1 VLRNLASSLKRTT
14 LLLLIG
20 LLSLA
25 AVLVPASVSTLSSQA
40 RVESTVEAGSK
51 TFELAP
57 DAKPTG
63 ITVTVGMQ
71 VQNIYDLNLAD
82 QSFLADGWYW
92 LNWGD
97 DVQAALDK
105 LKIEPGQIVEFANE
119 IEPAQY
125 SQAEILPEK
134 IKLQPDAPHSLYVK
148 FSGKFYINDV
158 AQRLAPFDQQHLE
171 LKMEVKPSSLSEGT
185 NRINLIPLTVKQ
197 MPIAGEF
204 TNLSGFIL
212 TNTTWTHQK
221 VRYYEPLATQVRQER
236 QSVDYSRATAVFTYS
251 PDPVT
256 VFLKWLLPLI
266 VVMGIVILAPSID
279 GTLGDARLAIPSAAL
294 LTLVV
299 LHDGY
304 KANFP
309 PAPYLTYL
317 DELYTYS
324 YIVCFAIFLLFLV
337 GTNAHKRSS
346 AADQER
352 VNRWVKQ
359 LDAVVQVGTVVGFLL
374 VASVGYFT

>member
-185 NRINLIPLTVKQ
+185 NRINLIPVTVKQ

-212 TNTTWTHQK
+212 
-221 VRYYEPLATQVRQER
+221 
-236 QSVDYSRATAVFTYS
+236 TYS

-279 GTLGDARLAIPSAAL
+279 GTLGDVRLAIPSAAL